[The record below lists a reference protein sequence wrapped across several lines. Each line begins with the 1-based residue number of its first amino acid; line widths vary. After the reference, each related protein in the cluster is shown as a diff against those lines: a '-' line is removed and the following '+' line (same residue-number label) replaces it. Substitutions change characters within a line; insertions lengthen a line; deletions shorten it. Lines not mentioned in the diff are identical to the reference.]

1 MARGKRRRRL
11 MLSGLE
17 SRMVVLFSAAIALAV
32 LVVTLTT
39 ALVIVVQQSAGAS
52 AEEFLIVYRRSGR
65 IEPVER
71 DGRLVET
78 RTSRTDAVRQ
88 TTRSAL
94 IIPVLLVNNVVL
106 VVLLAIVGIR
116 YARRFAGPIY
126 RISTDIRHVLAG
138 DRSVRINLRKTD
150 ELREF
155 AQRINGLLDALERAH
170 PRTDA

>member
-17 SRMVVLFSAAIALAV
+17 SRMVVLFSVAIGLAV
-32 LVVTLTT
+32 LFVTLVA
-39 ALVIVVQQSAGAS
+39 ALVIVVQQSTGDS
-52 AEEFLIVYRRSGR
+52 AEEFVIIYRQSGVV
-65 IEPVER
+65 EPVEH
-71 DGRLVET
+71 DGRSVET
-78 RTSRTDAVRQ
+78 RASRTDAVRQ

-94 IIPVLLVNNVVL
+94 IIPALLINNAVL
-106 VVLLAIVGIR
+106 VVLLAVVGIR

-138 DRSVRINLRKTD
+138 DRSVRIKLRKDD
-150 ELREF
+150 ELSEF

-170 PRTDA
+170 ARNDG